1 MTVSEQMRL
10 ALIILLVLLIV
21 PIVGCWPNPVAFH
34 MGSLETFAY
43 ETPSIK
49 HGIPAKNIKTMARQ
63 IGDSLQMHGLKFV
76 EIATESKDRYM
87 DAQKYFVE
95 KPDQAQIRV
104 PRSEILVCKY
114 AGSCPQP
121 SGDKTPWYLAVII
134 DDEYIWVRRY
144 NSPAHYK
151 NKPSCDVQI
160 AKDWVKIVADAVG
173 SSKVLS
179 HNCPEFSEI
188 PLYK

>member
-1 MTVSEQMRL
+1 MWYCHNFAIM
-10 ALIILLVLLIV
+10 LLILSIL
-21 PIVGCWPNPVAFH
+21 PIVGCWPNPVAFR

-43 ETPSIK
+43 EAPNIK
-49 HGIPAKNIKTMARQ
+49 HDIPAKNIKAMARQ

-76 EIATESKDRYM
+76 EIATERKDRYM
-87 DAQKYFVE
+87 AEQKYFVE
-95 KPDQAQIRV
+95 KPDQGQIRV

-114 AGSCPQP
+114 VGSCPQP
-121 SGDKTPWYLAVII
+121 SSDNTPWYLAVII

-144 NSPAHYK
+144 NSPAHYT
-151 NKPSCDVQI
+151 NKPSCDIQI
-160 AKDWVKIVADAVG
+160 AKDWVKIVANAVG

-179 HNCPEFSEI
+179 HDCPEFSEI